1 MEAAPAQ
8 PEEPVSKPEE
18 PVDHEPVVEE
28 PAKPQGELIPLV
40 EPPTAELEPEVE
52 PEPEVI
58 VQQEEENETELIDG
72 GENQANIFPINL
84 PCMKTHKWK
93 TLVLELLAVE
103 RRPVQTSL
111 V

>member
-1 MEAAPAQ
+1 MEAAPVQ

-58 VQQEEENETELIDG
+58 VQQEEEKETELIDG
-72 GENQANIFPINL
+72 GEN
-84 PCMKTHKWK
+84 
-93 TLVLELLAVE
+93 
-103 RRPVQTSL
+103 
-111 V
+111 